1 MTVKLWK
8 SLPGAAFAVIG
19 AALFWVAF
27 DGGSYSVSSRTS
39 LAIVVLW
46 IILLCVLLR
55 VVQTAG
61 LETLPRVIAVSLGAF
76 AIWTLAS
83 AMWSSSTERAF
94 IEFDRVALYLG
105 VFLLGSWVG
114 TRDAA
119 LRLRNALAFAVIA
132 VLVVGLVS
140 RFFPHLFSTRG
151 LPEFLPGSA
160 TRLSFP
166 LDYWN
171 GLGIFLALGL
181 PIWLE
186 VALDTR
192 LPYLARNAVVAV
204 LPALSVALYLTSS
217 RGAVAT
223 AAAGLLAFIAISRE
237 RWAPLSALTAGIV
250 GSLSTF
256 LLLHGFGLTDEL
268 LSSGLGAAS
277 GAEVTAV
284 VVIGCAVAACTNAL
298 LRPLINRRPAPP
310 LGIRTIAV
318 LLAAFVVVGALFLH
332 PVRRFESFKKPPP
345 ASANASGITSH
356 LFSANGSGR
365 WQFWTAAVNQFRT
378 HPLKGTGAGTYEEW
392 WLQHR
397 TIVVYVRDAHSL
409 WLEVLGEL
417 GVVGFVLIALPFAAA
432 IMFGARRVMELPAG
446 GSAPAA
452 GAFAVVVAYC
462 VAAGVDWMWELTA
475 VSVFAF
481 LCLGLL
487 AGSGSERHERR
498 RRDAHSARAIRWL
511 VSAISVLILAGLIYA
526 QAIALLADRD
536 IRASQDASR
545 QGSFAD
551 ALSRVDDARRLEPW
565 AATPYLQRAL
575 IEERLGLLRAAATS
589 VRKAIRRDPNDWRLW
604 FVAARV
610 ETERGAI
617 SNAVRSIHEAQRLD
631 PRAPFTQEP

>member
-250 GSLSTF
+250 GSLST
-256 LLLHGFGLTDEL
+256 
-268 LSSGLGAAS
+268 
-277 GAEVTAV
+277 
-284 VVIGCAVAACTNAL
+284 
-298 LRPLINRRPAPP
+298 
-310 LGIRTIAV
+310 
-318 LLAAFVVVGALFLH
+318 
-332 PVRRFESFKKPPP
+332 
-345 ASANASGITSH
+345 
-356 LFSANGSGR
+356 
-365 WQFWTAAVNQFRT
+365 
-378 HPLKGTGAGTYEEW
+378 
-392 WLQHR
+392 
-397 TIVVYVRDAHSL
+397 
-409 WLEVLGEL
+409 
-417 GVVGFVLIALPFAAA
+417 
-432 IMFGARRVMELPAG
+432 
-446 GSAPAA
+446 
-452 GAFAVVVAYC
+452 
-462 VAAGVDWMWELTA
+462 
-475 VSVFAF
+475 
-481 LCLGLL
+481 
-487 AGSGSERHERR
+487 
-498 RRDAHSARAIRWL
+498 
-511 VSAISVLILAGLIYA
+511 
-526 QAIALLADRD
+526 
-536 IRASQDASR
+536 
-545 QGSFAD
+545 
-551 ALSRVDDARRLEPW
+551 
-565 AATPYLQRAL
+565 
-575 IEERLGLLRAAATS
+575 
-589 VRKAIRRDPNDWRLW
+589 
-604 FVAARV
+604 
-610 ETERGAI
+610 
-617 SNAVRSIHEAQRLD
+617 
-631 PRAPFTQEP
+631 